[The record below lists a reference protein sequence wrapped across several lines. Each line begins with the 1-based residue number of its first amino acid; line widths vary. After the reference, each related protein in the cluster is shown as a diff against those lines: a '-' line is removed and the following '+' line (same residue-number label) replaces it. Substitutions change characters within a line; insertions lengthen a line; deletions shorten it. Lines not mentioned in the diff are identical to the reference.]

1 MNPEFKYNVISA
13 VNETAFERQ
22 IGNVTQYVGN
32 VVESNGPEVYLGELC
47 EIHSINNY
55 EKVKAEV
62 VGFKNRSVQ
71 LIPYGNL
78 HGIQIGS
85 DVIGTGKSIEIP
97 VGNEILGK
105 IIDPFGNELKDQS
118 FVQATSKRTIF
129 GEPENPLI
137 RPKLRERLETNIKF
151 IDRILPIAKGQKLG
165 IFSGS
170 GVGKSTLLGMLARNV
185 KSDVNIIALIGERG
199 REVVEFIED
208 ILGEEGLKKS
218 VLVVAT
224 SEQSPLTRS
233 HAAYTA
239 TTIAE
244 YFAQQG
250 NDVLLMMDSL
260 SRYAMAQR
268 EIGLSIG
275 EPPTT
280 KGYTPSVFTQL
291 PKLIER
297 AGTFACGGSITGLYT
312 ILTESDDM
320 NDPIADYARATLDGH
335 IVLSR
340 NIANSGV
347 YPAIDIKHSKS
358 RLIDKVLSRDEIST
372 VMEVLRIYSQY
383 EQYKDMINIGAYK
396 HGQNPELDFV
406 IKTHAKLQE
415 YFSQNANDE
424 ISDNSLDA
432 LLNILRVP

>member
-1 MNPEFKYNVISA
+1 MDANYKYNILAALDEA
-13 VNETAFERQ
+13 VFERQ

-32 VVESNGPEVYLGELC
+32 IVESNGPDVFLGELC
-47 EIHSINNY
+47 EIYSTNNY

-62 VGFKNRSVQ
+62 VGFKNGSVQ

-85 DVIGTGKSIEIP
+85 DVIGTGNSIEIP
-97 VGNEILGK
+97 VGNELLGK
-105 IIDPFGNELKDQS
+105 VIDPFGNDLNSNNLVQS
-118 FVQATSKRTIF
+118 VCRKTIF
-129 GEPENPLI
+129 SEPENPLM
-137 RPKLRERLETNIKF
+137 RPKLRHKLQTNIKF
-151 IDRILPIAKGQKLG
+151 IDRMLPIAKGQKLG

-170 GVGKSTLLGMLARNV
+170 GVGKSTLLGMLAKSVR
-185 KSDVNIIALIGERG
+185 SDVNVIALIGERG
-199 REVVEFIED
+199 REVVEFVED
-208 ILGEEGLKKS
+208 ILGEDGLKTS
-218 VLVVAT
+218 VLVIAT

-250 NDVLLMMDSL
+250 RDVLLMMDSL

-297 AGTFACGGSITGLYT
+297 AGTFKCGGSITGLYT

-320 NDPIADYARATLDGH
+320 NDPVADYARATLDGH

-340 NIANSGV
+340 AIANSGI
-347 YPAIDIKHSKS
+347 YPAIDIKVSKS
-358 RLIDKVLSRDEIST
+358 RLIDKIFDADEIMAASK
-372 VMEVLRIYSQY
+372 VLRIYSEY
-383 EQYKDMINIGAYK
+383 DQYKDMINIGAYK
-396 HGQNPELDFV
+396 HGRNPELDVV
-406 IKTHAKLQE
+406 IRTHAKLQD
-415 YFSQNANDE
+415 YFSQSAGGVV
-424 ISDNSLDA
+424 SDNSHAD
-432 LLNILRVP
+432 LLAVLG